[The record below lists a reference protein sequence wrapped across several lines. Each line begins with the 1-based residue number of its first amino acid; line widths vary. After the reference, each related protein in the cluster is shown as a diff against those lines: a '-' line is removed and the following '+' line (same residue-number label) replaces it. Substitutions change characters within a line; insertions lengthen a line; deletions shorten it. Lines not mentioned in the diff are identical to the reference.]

1 MTKLLIILLIGL
13 TFEAAGVVCLN
24 RGLKQIGEVKKISA
38 SEIFRIIKNGVTN
51 PTLLLGVFFEAIFF
65 VALLI
70 LMSKATVSFVWP
82 LTSLS
87 FVFTTVAAKFFLR
100 EEISGLRWG
109 GVLLIMLGAAVISY
123 SEKIAEKKTPLDNQ
137 PPSIARQ

>member
-1 MTKLLIILLIGL
+1 MTKLIIILLIGL

-24 RGLKQIGEVKKISA
+24 RGLKQIGEIQRISA
-38 SEIFRIIKNGVTN
+38 SEIFRVIKEGVTN
-51 PTLLLGVFFEAIFF
+51 PTLLIGVFFEAVFF

-70 LMSKATVSFVWP
+70 LMSRATVSFVWP

-100 EEISGLRWG
+100 EEISGLRWS

-123 SEKIAEKKTPLDNQ
+123 SEKVAEKKAPVAV
-137 PPSIARQ
+137 PPPVARN